1 MYRQCTSLLVVAAGC
16 VCALASITRAATVW
30 TGPTITFSKV
40 ANADQTLPA
49 NQDKLTNNVILTR
62 ASTQG
67 MFNIAQEAAFAS
79 TSPKDT
85 TWATSINNPSQ
96 TIAATNFAALTFAT
110 WQTAYGGSGSLN
122 TNITTHNAVVHLVS
136 DDIYLDL
143 TFTAFQGGG
152 TGGSFTYQRSTPVP
166 EPGSLALA
174 FAGLA
179 SLGTQRWMK
188 RRRAL
193 AAQ

>member
-1 MYRQCTSLLVVAAGC
+1 MNRRCLLLCVA
-16 VCALASITRAATVW
+16 CACLLARVSRAATIW
-30 TGPTITFSKV
+30 TGPTITFSKA

-85 TWATSINNPSQ
+85 LWATSINNPSQ
-96 TIAATNFAALTFAT
+96 TITATNFAALTFAT
-110 WQTAYGGSGSLN
+110 WQNAFGGVGGLN

-136 DDIYLDL
+136 DDIYLNL

-152 TGGSFTYQRSTPVP
+152 TGGSFAYQRSSPVP
-166 EPGSLALA
+166 EPSSCVLIACALA
-174 FAGLA
+174 GPVVFALR
-179 SLGTQRWMK
+179 SR
-188 RRRAL
+188 
-193 AAQ
+193 